1 VVPLDAGAE
10 CSDHELFAKG
20 RLEACTASRCTE
32 IIAMP
37 RGATPLEP
45 TPPPR
50 AEWDLRTRKACFG
63 TTCRAPGAKLTAE
76 LVRRG
81 KLASTVRHHEL
92 EVAFTID
99 LRLAVVVGPL
109 PRPLEIWDVA
119 KDTHLAIQRAPNPR
133 NAGPSTATVVG
144 RAIIIDWLDGVASIH
159 DGTGQLGSVFR
170 AGLISPLDDAR
181 VAVIGWSGSL
191 TTLDLASGK
200 QLSFDPGLSTRIPFE
215 ADLVRLD
222 AKQIAI
228 LWIDDD
234 SRWTV
239 ARIFFPVGASPTVA
253 TQKLATCK

>member
-1 VVPLDAGAE
+1 MRLALLFLLVVPLDAGAE

-32 IIAMP
+32 ITAMP

-50 AEWDLRTRKACFG
+50 AEWDLRTRK
-63 TTCRAPGAKLTAE
+63 
-76 LVRRG
+76 
-81 KLASTVRHHEL
+81 
-92 EVAFTID
+92 
-99 LRLAVVVGPL
+99 
-109 PRPLEIWDVA
+109 
-119 KDTHLAIQRAPNPR
+119 
-133 NAGPSTATVVG
+133 
-144 RAIIIDWLDGVASIH
+144 
-159 DGTGQLGSVFR
+159 
-170 AGLISPLDDAR
+170 
-181 VAVIGWSGSL
+181 
-191 TTLDLASGK
+191 
-200 QLSFDPGLSTRIPFE
+200 

-253 TQKLATCK
+253 TQKLAICK